1 MAQESLKIMFHTA
14 GFITRQ
20 ENKTEPYI
28 KNPTVSQNTQ
38 NTKNKQIRSQ
48 LS

>member
-1 MAQESLKIMFHTA
+1 MAQESLKIVFHIA
-14 GFITRQ
+14 VFITWQ

-28 KNPTVSQNTQ
+28 KNAAVSQNTQ
-38 NTKNKQIRSQ
+38 NTKNEQIRSQ